1 MKLFKKSNFKFSV
14 SFKKKIISAC
24 FAFFVLLIALVILIA
39 TMHIPTSIKKPQYS
53 LSALVNSTD
62 GEFVCDD
69 RAPEGMKLV
78 CENKSL
84 ALFYNEQL
92 SQMAVLHKASGEY
105 WHANPE
111 NPEEDSIAA
120 GAMAGRLRSAI
131 NITYYTSDD
140 MSGTL
145 NSYQAC
151 VETEN
156 LKYEFIENG
165 IRLIYQM
172 GNNKIEREMLPAVI
186 EKDKFESKILSKLS
200 DNEKQSIKQ
209 FYKLQKISDIQSVAT
224 VKKYE
229 ELYTT
234 IDKDKKYYFL
244 DLYTPEYKLGDIYDY
259 IFKIAEYTLEDVEQD
274 NKSVGSTAEIKSL
287 VSFTIPVEY
296 TLNGDAFK
304 VNIPAKEI
312 EIPAGLV
319 LNSIQLLPFFG
330 AAGLDDEG
338 YIVTPDGS
346 GSIVEFNTQRK
357 SGFSYSIPIY
367 GNDAAIRQ
375 VEQNFN
381 SASANIP
388 VFGIVYKDKKGML
401 AIIEQGES
409 HATLDVEIAGVNFD
423 RTYISPTFE
432 LHPMDVEV
440 IADTK
445 YDVSSNLYQEEMYQ
459 GNITVSYM
467 FTGANKAD
475 YASLAVL
482 CRDYLKKQGIL
493 PDAEDTA
500 TLSLKLTAKTNKS
513 TSFVGI
519 PYNKD
524 QSVTT
529 LKQAKEIVTKLKEQN
544 VDSLNVGYGS
554 WFGGGLRHDAINGK
568 VSLSGG
574 LGGRN
579 SVKNLLNELDGYG
592 KLSLSASVQ
601 RVYKGIPQ
609 FNYFTNAVRLLNNE
623 VANGYFYNP
632 STYQPEE
639 RDSDFYYLSP
649 RYLQSVVGDYTAS
662 AKRLGVNSIWLDDIG
677 SVLSSDFSS
686 GKNIDREVS
695 KALVEQAL
703 CGISESTG
711 ITASNPNM
719 YVWKYIDTAVN
730 IPNDSSNSSVVKR
743 SIPFLQIVLSGSLN
757 YSSEAF
763 NRSGN
768 DTECLLKAVETGSD
782 IYYEWIYASDFEIS
796 SLDGIETEKLYSM
809 CYEGWLQ
816 IASEQ
821 YTRIKNELSG
831 VCGKEI
837 IGHSLLEEKVY
848 KTEYQGAD
856 VIVNYNYNDVTI
868 DGKTVPARDFIVIK
882 EEG

>member
-1 MKLFKKSNFKFSV
+1 MKLFDKDNLKL

-24 FAFFVLLIALVILIA
+24 FAFLVLLIAFIILIVS
-39 TMHIPTSIKKPQYS
+39 MYIPTNIKKPQYS
-53 LSALVNSTD
+53 LSALENSTS
-62 GEFVCDD
+62 GEFKTDD
-69 RAPEGMKLV
+69 RAPDGMKLV
-78 CENKSL
+78 SETNSL
-84 ALFYNEQL
+84 ALFYSEEL
-92 SQMAVLHKASGEY
+92 SQMAVLHKSSGEY
-105 WHANPE
+105 WRTNPE

-120 GAMAGRLRSAI
+120 GAMAGRLRSSI
-131 NITYYTSDD
+131 VITYYTSDD

-151 VETEN
+151 VETDN
-156 LKYEFIENG
+156 LKYEFIDNG
-165 IRLIYQM
+165 IRLVYQM
-172 GNNKIEREMLPAVI
+172 GNNKVEREMLPAVI

-200 DNEKQSIKQ
+200 DSEEQSIKQ
-209 FYKLQKISDIQSVAT
+209 WYKLQKISDMQSVAT

-244 DLYTPEYKLGDIYDY
+244 DLYTPEYKLEDIYDLV
-259 IFKIAEYTLEDVEQD
+259 FKTAGYTTQDIEDD
-274 NKSVGSTAEIKSL
+274 NNAVGSATEIKSL

-296 TLNGDAFK
+296 TLSGDAFR

-312 EIPAGLV
+312 EIPAGLI
-319 LNSIQLLPFFG
+319 LNNIQLLPFFG
-330 AAGLDDEG
+330 AAGLEDEG

-346 GSIVEFNTQRK
+346 GSIVEFNTERK
-357 SGFSYSIPIY
+357 GGFSYSIPIY
-367 GNDAAIRQ
+367 GNDGAIRE
-375 VEQNFN
+375 VEESFS
-381 SASANIP
+381 SAGANLP
-388 VFGIVYKDKKGML
+388 VFGMVYENKKGML

-409 HATLDVEIAGVNFD
+409 HATLDIETSGVNFD
-423 RTYISPTFE
+423 RTYICPTFE

-445 YDVSSNLYQEEMYQ
+445 YNVSSNLYQEEMYQ

-475 YASLAVL
+475 YSSLAVL

-493 PDAEDTA
+493 PDAKDTA
-500 TLSLKLTAKTNKS
+500 NLAIKLTAKVNKS
-513 TSFVGI
+513 TSFIGI
-519 PYNKD
+519 PYTKN

-529 LKQAKEIVTKLKEQN
+529 LGQATEIVELLKEKN
-544 VDSLNVGYGS
+544 IDSLTVGYGS
-554 WFGGGLRHDAINGK
+554 WFGGGLRHDAISGK
-568 VSLSGG
+568 VSLSSG
-574 LGGRN
+574 LGGKR
-579 SVKNLLNELDGYG
+579 SVKKLLGELEGYG
-592 KLSLSASVQ
+592 EFSLSASVQ

-609 FNYFTNAVRLLNNE
+609 FNYFTNSVRLLNNE
-623 VANGYFYNP
+623 VASGYFYNP
-632 STYQPEE
+632 STHQPEE
-639 RDSDFYYLSP
+639 RDDSFYYLSP
-649 RYLQSVVGDYTAS
+649 RYLKSVIGDYAAS
-662 AKRLGVNSIWLDDIG
+662 AKRLGVNSVWLDDMG
-677 SVLSSDFSS
+677 SILSSDFSK

-703 CGISESTG
+703 GAISENTS

-719 YVWKYIDTAVN
+719 YAWKYIDAAVN
-730 IPNDSSNSSVVKR
+730 IPIDSSNNTIVKR
-743 SIPFLQIVLSGSLN
+743 SIPFLQIVLSGSMN

-796 SLDGIETEKLYSM
+796 GLDGIETEKLYSM
-809 CYEGWLQ
+809 CYAGWID

-821 YTRIKNELSG
+821 YSRIKNELSS
-831 VCGKEI
+831 VIGKEI

-848 KTEYQGAD
+848 KTEYEGAD
-856 VIVNYNYNDVTI
+856 VIVNYNYSDVI
-868 DGKTVPARDFIVIK
+868 VDGNTVPARDFIVIK
-882 EEG
+882 GEG